1 MQITS
6 KIFFR
11 SSSPPSPKKSNV
23 EISKNRLFRKK
34 LKKFWRFRNF
44 CDPEVAEISVD
55 RVAPFKVTNFRILN
69 PGKFLAK
76 LAKLRSSEVMSL
88 LDKSIMFEPPG
99 GYLLYNILVS
109 YTYSIHTKIIV
120 YNWYVIIYQ

>member
-1 MQITS
+1 M
-6 KIFFR
+6 
-11 SSSPPSPKKSNV
+11 
-23 EISKNRLFRKK
+23 
-34 LKKFWRFRNF
+34 
-44 CDPEVAEISVD
+44 AEISVD

-88 LDKSIMFEPPG
+88 LDKIIMFEPIG

-120 YNWYVIIYQ
+120 YN